1 MTTSRKSALIS
12 TFATL
17 LSLVV
22 LTRQSAAQVYSAAGD
37 FSTASNPNGAW
48 SYGSSTGLASVFIP
62 SAIPTNNDSG
72 LHLDGWLGTTVDTS
86 PYVLHNATAH
96 NVTNASTVY
105 QPGQLGLHP
114 GPQGQYSIVR
124 WTAPFSGTFSIN
136 ATFSGLSLLGDTTD
150 VHIFLDGVSIFN
162 SNVNGSPAP
171 TSYSGL
177 QSVVAG
183 DRIDFAVGFGTN
195 GNHNEDTTGLSAT
208 IVPEPGTLALVG
220 MGLACL
226 FSLRFLKRK

>member
-1 MTTSRKSALIS
+1 MNTSTKSALVS

-22 LTRQSAAQVYSAAGD
+22 LARPGVAQSYNAAGD

-48 SYGSSTGLASVFIP
+48 SYGSSTSLASAFIP
-62 SAIPTNNDSG
+62 STIPTNNIGG
-72 LHLDGWLGTTVDTS
+72 LQLDGWLGTTADSS
-86 PYVLHNATAH
+86 PYALHNATAH
-96 NVTNASTVY
+96 NVTNAVTVY

-114 GPQGQYSIVR
+114 GPQDQYSIVR

-136 ATFSGLSLLGDTTD
+136 ATFSGLSLAGDTAD

-171 TSYSGL
+171 ATYSGV
-177 QSVVAG
+177 QSIVAG
-183 DRIDFAVGFGTN
+183 DRIDFVVGFGSN
-195 GNHNEDTTGLSAT
+195 GNNDNDTTGLSAT
-208 IVPEPGTLALVG
+208 IVPEPNTLALVG
-220 MGLACL
+220 MSLAGLL
-226 FSLRFLKRK
+226 SFRFLKRK